1 MISTK
6 KRSAKFVQN
15 KLKKSPSAN
24 VDLRETLKDTT
35 TQEMIRLSSLQ
46 LRRRKNTRYARSL
59 NPESQE
65 DQNAK
70 HHFRKAQKKIAGC
83 ADRWVKDAD
92 FLQGIQENSR
102 TYETMESS
110 ETVAKKA
117 SAIWEPM

>member
-1 MISTK
+1 MDANAHAELHSKHGNTDVTELMISTK

-65 DQNAK
+65 DQTAK
-70 HHFRKAQKKIAGC
+70 HHFRKAQKKSQAVQIDG
-83 ADRWVKDAD
+83 
-92 FLQGIQENSR
+92 
-102 TYETMESS
+102 
-110 ETVAKKA
+110 
-117 SAIWEPM
+117 